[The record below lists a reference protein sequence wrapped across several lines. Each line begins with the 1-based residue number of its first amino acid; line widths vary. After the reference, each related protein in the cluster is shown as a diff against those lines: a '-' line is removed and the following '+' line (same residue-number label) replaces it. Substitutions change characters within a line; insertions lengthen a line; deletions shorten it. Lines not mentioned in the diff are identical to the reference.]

1 MKPRIS
7 HKNTP
12 QLFLRARENLMA
24 HFRPI
29 LSHFQLTDQQWR
41 ILRALDEHE
50 QLEPR
55 ELCELCQI
63 LSPSMT
69 GVLAR
74 MDEAKLIQRQR
85 TPEDQRRVVV
95 KLAKKGNQLI
105 DEIAPLIDLQY
116 KNIEKVIGKEALEK
130 LAKTLESFLS
140 NESALIE
147 HIDLSEHPY
156 GSQQTKN

>member
-1 MKPRIS
+1 MSKLNS
-7 HKNTP
+7 N
-12 QLFLRARENLMA
+12 
-24 HFRPI
+24 
-29 LSHFQLTDQQWR
+29 SWR
-41 ILRALDEHE
+41 NLRALDEHG

-74 MDEAKLIQRQR
+74 MDKAKLIQRQR
-85 TPEDQRRVVV
+85 TSEDQRRVVV

-130 LAKTLESFLS
+130 LAKTLESFLG
-140 NESALIE
+140 NENALIE
-147 HIDLSEHPY
+147 HVDLSDHPF
-156 GSQQTKN
+156 GSQ